1 MSYGQPI
8 MIQVQP
14 QQSQRKGFNPIII
27 IVFALI
33 VLVVIGSLYFFLG
46 SFLNPFANSLNKTI
60 NISGATNTLHSADS
74 FVDYGIILILIFA
87 AGLDVI
93 YSYLRPNRMIGI
105 FNIIFLI
112 MLGFIWLTIKIP
124 FLLLATG
131 IGASSV
137 FPTLFAF
144 ISSGYF
150 VLILAVCLIIGAIFD
165 FRGD

>member
-1 MSYGQPI
+1 

-14 QQSQRKGFNPIII
+14 QQQRRRGFNPIII
-27 IVFALI
+27 IVFALV

-46 SFLNPFANSLNKTI
+46 SFLNPFANSLNRTI
-60 NISGATNTLHSADS
+60 NISGATNTLHAADS
-74 FVDYGIILILIFA
+74 FVDYGIILILIFIS
-87 AGLDVI
+87 GLDAV
-93 YSYLRPNRMIGI
+93 YSYYRPNRLLGV
-105 FNIIFLI
+105 FNIVFLI

-124 FLLLATG
+124 FLAIASG

-137 FPTLFAF
+137 FPTLYAF

-150 VLILAVCLIIGAIFD
+150 VLILAVCLIIGVIFD